1 MMLRT
6 AVLLAAFTMVTG
18 TAAATASR
26 AVASPAQ
33 SYNGLALTPPMGFN
47 NWAGF
52 ECNNRFGEKLFLD
65 TADAMVRLGL
75 DKLGYNQVNIDDC
88 WMQRNRD
95 ANGNLQVDTTRS
107 PARTHACPRAV
118 RRTRSRHW
126 ATTYT
131 ARA

>member
-1 MMLRT
+1 MRPNRMMLRT

-75 DKLGYNQVNIDDC
+75 DKLGYNQVNIDD
-88 WMQRNRD
+88 WP
-95 ANGNLQVDTTRS
+95 TPRS
-107 PARTHACPRAV
+107 HRAPRSQPTFTGPNV
-118 RRTRSRHW
+118 PSG
-126 ATTYT
+126 T
-131 ARA
+131 ADNVAGGGVTVKLSG